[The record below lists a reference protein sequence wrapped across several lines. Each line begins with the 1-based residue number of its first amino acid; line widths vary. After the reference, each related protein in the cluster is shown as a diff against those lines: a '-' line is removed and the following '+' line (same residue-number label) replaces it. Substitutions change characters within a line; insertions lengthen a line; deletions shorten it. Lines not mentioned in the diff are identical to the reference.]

1 EIADEL
7 ARLQKCAPDV
17 VVSDKR
23 MRKGNIEFFR
33 ESERSVISGIGYR
46 HDNIGLNRKSARQF
60 AAHFGADFA
69 DVHATEFAVR
79 SREVDVLKH
88 AECRLL
94 RLVREFRTDSTVI
107 DDQNLARFD
116 VANEFRVNQ
125 IECTRL

>member
-1 EIADEL
+1 M
-7 ARLQKCAPDV
+7 C
-17 VVSDKR
+17 KR
-23 MRKGNIEFFR
+23 NVQFLCKTKG
-33 ESERSVISGIGYR
+33 SVISGIRHR

-60 AAHFGADFA
+60 ASHFGPDFA

-94 RLVREFRTDSTVI
+94 RLVREFRTDSALI

-116 VANEFRVNQ
+116 VANEFRMNQ
-125 IECTRL
+125 IECARL